1 MVEIRI
7 SGSQSKGRRAD
18 SQQKADVFVFDDES
32 DAILVQRWQRGD
44 IAAAS
49 IAIQRHETMVY
60 AAVYRLLHNHAVSED
75 VCQDAFLRAH
85 QRIDSLLQPAAF
97 PGWLRQ
103 IAVRMAIDELR
114 RRTAEPLVEDRPD
127 SEPGPETVLETQD
140 ALERF
145 RALLDALPSA
155 QRAAVVLRDV
165 EGFSLRETAQMLDIS
180 VPAVKMRL
188 NRAYATLKQELQ
200 PGQDEE
206 DE

>member
-1 MVEIRI
+1 MAEIRI
-7 SGSQSKGRRAD
+7 SSSQSKARRSD
-18 SQQKADVFVFDDES
+18 TQQEADVFVFDDES

-49 IAIQRHETMVY
+49 IAIQRHEAMVY

-114 RRTAEPLVEDRPD
+114 RRTAEPLVDDRPD
-127 SEPGPETVLETQD
+127 PVPGPEAALETLD

-145 RALLDALPSA
+145 RVLLDALPSP

-165 EGFSLRETAQMLDIS
+165 EGFSLRETAQLLDIS

-188 NRAYATLKQELQ
+188 NRAYATLKQTLQ
-200 PGQDEE
+200 PIQE
-206 DE
+206 DEDE